1 MSGDLG
7 PWRLEQDGP
16 LAVLTI
22 DKPPLNLFDEA
33 VFTGLEAAIE
43 QVRSEHPRGLLL
55 RAEGRAWTGGVDVKM
70 FEGLDPKAG
79 GEVWRRGLELIQA
92 VEDLPFPTVFAAHA
106 LCLTWGLEL
115 ALACDIV
122 VAAEGAQ
129 FGLVEIVVGLTPS
142 LGGPQRLAE
151 KAGPTR
157 AKDLV
162 MSGELFD
169 AATFREWGVVT
180 RVWSDDEFDAK
191 ARRFAAR
198 LANGPTLAHAATK
211 DLVKA
216 AKEDG
221 ARAADALVP
230 ELSGAL
236 FATEDLKGAVASF
249 LEQGPGKATYA
260 GR

>member
-1 MSGDLG
+1 MSDLG
-7 PWRLEQDGP
+7 PWTLEQDGP

-22 DKPPLNLFDEA
+22 DKPPLNLYDQSVFDGI
-33 VFTGLEAAIE
+33 VAAIE
-43 QVRSEHPRGLLL
+43 QVRTERPRGLLL
-55 RAEGRAWTGGVDVKM
+55 RAEGRVWTGGVDVHM
-70 FEGLDPKAG
+70 FQGLTPETG
-79 GEVWRRGLELIQA
+79 GDVWRRGLDLVQA
-92 VEDLPFPTVFAAHA
+92 IEDLPFPVIFAAHA
-106 LCLTWGLEL
+106 LTLTWGFEI
-115 ALACDIV
+115 ALACDVV
-122 VAAEGAQ
+122 VAAEGAK

-142 LGGPQRLAE
+142 MGGPQRLTE

-169 AATFREWGVVT
+169 AATMREWGVVSRT
-180 RVWSDDEFDAK
+180 WSDEEFDAK
-191 ARRFAAR
+191 ARKFALR

-211 DLVKA
+211 ELVKA

-230 ELSGAL
+230 EVGGGL
-236 FATEDLKGAVASF
+236 FATEDLQNAVESF
-249 LEQGPGKATYA
+249 LTEGPGKATHQ